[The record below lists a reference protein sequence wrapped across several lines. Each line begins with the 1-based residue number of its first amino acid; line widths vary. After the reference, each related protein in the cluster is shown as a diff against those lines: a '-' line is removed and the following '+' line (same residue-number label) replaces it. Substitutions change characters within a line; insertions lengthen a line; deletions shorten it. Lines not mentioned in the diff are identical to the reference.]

1 MIERDNVRAI
11 AVRRAAEPDLD
22 AVARIWFDGWRST
35 GLATAVD
42 DDLAGLRKRI
52 DRELA
57 DGWSLFV
64 GTVDEALAG
73 MLALKPAVLDQLFVA
88 PVFQQQ
94 GVGVALLRE
103 AQRQLPSGFGLRTDV
118 ENAGA
123 RRFYEREGLVLEQ
136 IARHPTRDTLV
147 AYYRWRP

>member
-22 AVARIWFDGWRST
+22 AVARIRFDGWRST

-42 DDLAGLRKRI
+42 DDLAALRKRI

-57 DGWSLFV
+57 GGWSLFV
-64 GTVDEALAG
+64 GTVDETLAG
-73 MLALKPAVLDQLFVA
+73 MLALKPAELDQLFVA
-88 PVFQQQ
+88 PAFRRR

-118 ENAGA
+118 DNARA
-123 RRFYEREGLVLEQ
+123 RRFYEREGLMLER
-136 IARHPTRDTLV
+136 IGSHPTRDTVV
-147 AYYRWRP
+147 AYYRWQP